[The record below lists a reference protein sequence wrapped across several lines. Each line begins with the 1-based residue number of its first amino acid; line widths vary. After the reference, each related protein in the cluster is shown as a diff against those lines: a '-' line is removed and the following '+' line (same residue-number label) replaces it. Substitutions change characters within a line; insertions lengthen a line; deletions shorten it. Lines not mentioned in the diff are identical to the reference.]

1 MRNLFLLAVLV
12 AAAPAFAAS
21 IKLKGGAK
29 SEEKLRRF
37 VEQDKKLA
45 SRLQDAVR
53 REEAFVAEARESD
66 LRDAVSD
73 TMIDD
78 LHAAIEKTSG
88 EKRKSLIETMPGM
101 KAITGPVCATLA
113 DCATPAMSI
122 EVPDAR
128 NLPDSMRLMV
138 RPWMTLQQARGSEIE
153 VVTAEGA
160 GDAALTVKLKGV
172 DAAPLVL
179 NVSPHLLGGFSVWY
193 DHPEQTAAL
202 FARERQ
208 AVLK

>member
-1 MRNLFLLAVLV
+1 MRQLFLLLAVV
-12 AAAPAFAAS
+12 AAVPALAGPVR
-21 IKLKGGAK
+21 LKGGSKA
-29 SEEKLRRF
+29 EEKLRRF
-37 VEQDKKLA
+37 VEQDKKLNA
-45 SRLQDAVR
+45 RILDAVR

-73 TMIDD
+73 TAIID
-78 LHAAIEKTSG
+78 LNGAIQKTSG

-101 KAITGPVCATLA
+101 KAVAGPACATLA
-113 DCATPAMSI
+113 ECPEPLLAM
-122 EVPDAR
+122 EVSDAR
-128 NLPDSMRLMV
+128 NLPDSMRVMI

-160 GDAALTVKLKGV
+160 GDAAVTVKLKGV

-179 NVSPHLLGGFSVWY
+179 NVSPHLLGGFAVWF
-193 DHPEQTAAL
+193 DHPEAAAAL